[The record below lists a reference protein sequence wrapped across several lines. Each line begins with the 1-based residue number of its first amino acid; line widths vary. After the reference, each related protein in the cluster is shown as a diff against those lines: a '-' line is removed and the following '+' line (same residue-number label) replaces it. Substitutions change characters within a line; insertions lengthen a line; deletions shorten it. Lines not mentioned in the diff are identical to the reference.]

1 MTGLPPPL
9 PVSRQFAFF
18 GGCWGSKSSCDIE
31 SAFSTGSPQ
40 GLRSIGAR
48 RAVTVNTG
56 VGLMWERI
64 KSRILL
70 AGVRVVIAVLPLLAA
85 VDAFIVTKLR
95 AVHR

>member
-1 MTGLPPPL
+1 
-9 PVSRQFAFF
+9 
-18 GGCWGSKSSCDIE
+18 
-31 SAFSTGSPQ
+31 
-40 GLRSIGAR
+40 
-48 RAVTVNTG
+48 
-56 VGLMWERI
+56 MWERI